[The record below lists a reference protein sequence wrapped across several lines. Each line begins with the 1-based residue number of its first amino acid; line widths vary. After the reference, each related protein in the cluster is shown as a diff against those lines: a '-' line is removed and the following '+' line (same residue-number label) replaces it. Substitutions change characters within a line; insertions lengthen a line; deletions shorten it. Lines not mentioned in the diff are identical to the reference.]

1 MHSEN
6 WDDLRY
12 VLAVADS
19 GSVSAAA
26 KVLGVNHATVLR
38 RIAAFETRS
47 GAQVFDRGPRGYAL
61 RADQRRLIE
70 AAREVEAGF
79 GALDRLVRGAQA
91 PLVGV
96 VRVTSTDSF
105 TSAVLPPIVARL
117 MADEAALRIELLT
130 GNQHSDFARLQA
142 DVAVRPAQ
150 KLPDDLRGEI
160 VADLGFAAYASAGGG
175 DGPWLGLSGVLARTV
190 AADWLDGSGLSDRVA
205 GRADSFVTLAALVAA
220 GAGRAVLPCILGDRA
235 PGLVRLGDGR
245 PLASVPIWVACHAD
259 LVEAPR
265 LKAVRRALA
274 EGLAAMAASLAGT
287 AGAGGDGAGV
297 GGAGAVEGAG
307 APAPHPPARAAI
319 SP

>member
-12 VLAVADS
+12 VLAVADL

-26 KVLGVNHATVLR
+26 KALGVNHATVLR
-38 RIAAFETRS
+38 RVAAFETRS
-47 GAQVFDRGPRGYAL
+47 GAQIFHRGPRGYVV
-61 RADQRRLIE
+61 RAEQRRLIE

-79 GALDRLVRGAQA
+79 GALDRMMRGAQA
-91 PLVGV
+91 PLAGV

-105 TSAVLPPIVARL
+105 TSVVLPPIVARL

-150 KLPDDLRGEI
+150 SLPDDLRGE
-160 VADLGFAAYASAGGG
+160 VAADLGFAAYARA
-175 DGPWLGLSGVLARTV
+175 DTTEGPWLGLSGVLARTV
-190 AADWLDGSGLSDRVA
+190 AAKWLDEAGVGDRVA
-205 GRADSFVTLAALVAA
+205 GRADSFVTLTALVGA

-245 PLASVPIWVACHAD
+245 PLASVPVWVACHAD

-265 LKAVRRALA
+265 LKAVRGALA
-274 EGLAAMAASLAGT
+274 TGLAAMAAPLAGT
-287 AGAGGDGAGV
+287 GLS
-297 GGAGAVEGAG
+297 
-307 APAPHPPARAAI
+307 R
-319 SP
+319 